1 MDFIRFLHSSWFLD
15 TPDDCFL
22 AHTLNFTH
30 GLCEDEV
37 LGLPASAANNQMN
50 DNLYAIIESCF
61 PTDRSCVLLET
72 DARAIYTYSDFAL
85 WTGKYA
91 AWLASKGVRPGDR
104 VLAQTDKSPHLLML
118 CYACIRMGAIFV
130 PLNPTSRRGEIQV
143 ILEDA
148 DPRMAICHP
157 RRREEYESLRK
168 EMQTSFAMSTM
179 DVSGYGEAYEEA
191 KTIESTTRIEDC
203 SGSDVAALMYTS
215 GTTGRPKGAMITHRN
230 LYANGAALRE
240 FWRWR
245 SSEVLLHSLPLYH
258 LHGLFVA
265 TVPTLLSGSRII
277 LHRRFLAPA
286 ILAAL
291 PHATIFMG
299 VPTYYTRLLK
309 SPLTRESC
317 GNIRLFIS
325 GSAPLREQTFRE
337 FEQRTGHAIV
347 ERYGMTETGGI
358 ASSPVDGQ
366 RIGGSVG
373 LPLPGFDL
381 RIADAA
387 GQAVSDG
394 VVGEVLIRGES
405 VFPGYWRRPA
415 ETAEAFSSD
424 GFFRSGDLGRRL
436 ANGAYAIAG
445 RAKDLIITG
454 GMNVNPKEIEI
465 TIDAYPGVMESAVIG
480 VPHPDYGEAVVAIV
494 VLDSRGAA
502 SAGEVGGAAEL
513 LSWLKREIAGYKIPR
528 KIFIVKELP
537 RNAMGKVQKNLLRSD
552 PRFEET
558 FRGLA
563 AKDISKNTDIS
574 GPSKN

>member
-1 MDFIRFLHSSWFLD
+1 
-15 TPDDCFL
+15 
-22 AHTLNFTH
+22 
-30 GLCEDEV
+30 
-37 LGLPASAANNQMN
+37 MN
-50 DNLYAIIESCF
+50 ENLYAIIESCF
-61 PTDRSCVLLET
+61 PTDRSRILLET
-72 DARAIYTYSDFAL
+72 DARVMYTYADFAL

-104 VLAQTDKSPHLLML
+104 VLAQTDKSAHMLML

-130 PLNPTSRRGEIQV
+130 PLNPTCRRGEIQV

-168 EMQTSFAMSTM
+168 EMQTTFAVSTM
-179 DVSGYGEAYEEA
+179 DVFGYGEAYEEA

-203 SGSDVAALMYTS
+203 SGGDVAALMYTS

-230 LYANGAALRE
+230 LFVNGAALHE

-265 TVPTLLSGSRII
+265 TVPTLLGGSRII
-277 LHRRFLAPA
+277 LHRRVLAPA
-286 ILAAL
+286 TLAAL
-291 PHATIFMG
+291 PRATIFMG

-309 SPLTRESC
+309 SSLTRESC
-317 GNIRLFIS
+317 GSIRLFIS

-358 ASSPVDGQ
+358 ASSLVDGP
-366 RIGGSVG
+366 RMGGSVG
-373 LPLPGFDL
+373 LPLPGFEL

-387 GQAVSDG
+387 GKAVSAG
-394 VVGEVLIRGES
+394 EVGEVLIRGES

-436 ANGAYAIAG
+436 ANGSYAIAG

-454 GMNVNPKEIEI
+454 GMNVNPKEVE
-465 TIDAYPGVMESAVIG
+465 TAIDAYQGVIESAVIG

-494 VLDSRGAA
+494 VMDGTGAA
-502 SAGEVGGAAEL
+502 SEGDVGGTAEL

-528 KIFIVKELP
+528 KIFTVEELP
-537 RNAMGKVQKNLLRSD
+537 RNAMGKVQKNVLRSD

-563 AKDISKNTDIS
+563 AKDISKNTDIP